1 MPTVALNI
9 TPGLIPATETNL
21 FGAIPAGHE
30 YDLPVIRFVNN
41 DPLVSHQLT
50 IWNKVGAGAGT
61 NADVESKLS
70 IQPQSTYE
78 HGPLALPAGRVI
90 SVMADQA
97 GFISCR
103 PSGWDVT

>member
-1 MPTVALNI
+1 MPIVALNL
-9 TPGLIPATETNL
+9 TPGLLGTAETNL
-21 FGAIPAGHE
+21 FAAIPAGHE

-41 DPLVSHQLT
+41 DPLNSHQLR

-61 NADVESKLS
+61 NADIESMLS

-90 SVMADQA
+90 SVAADQA

-103 PSGWDVT
+103 PTGWDIT

>member
-9 TPGLIPATETNL
+9 TPGLVPAVETNL
-21 FGAIPAGHE
+21 FAAIPAGHE

-41 DPLVSHQLT
+41 DPLASHQLT

-61 NADVESKLS
+61 NADVESKVS

-90 SVMADQA
+90 SVAADQA

>member
-1 MPTVALNI
+1 MATVVALNL
-9 TPGLIPATETNL
+9 TPGLLSTVETNL
-21 FGAIPAGHE
+21 FAPIPAGHE

-41 DPLVSHQLT
+41 DIQPHQIT

-61 NADVESKLS
+61 TADKESVLT

-90 SVMADQA
+90 AVAADQA

-103 PSGWDVT
+103 PTGWDIA

>member
-1 MPTVALNI
+1 MPITALNI
-9 TPGLIPATETNL
+9 TPGLVPATETNL
-21 FGAIPAGHE
+21 FAAIPAGHE

-41 DPLVSHQLT
+41 DIQPHQLI

-61 NADVESKLS
+61 NADVEARLT

-90 SVMADQA
+90 AVAADQA